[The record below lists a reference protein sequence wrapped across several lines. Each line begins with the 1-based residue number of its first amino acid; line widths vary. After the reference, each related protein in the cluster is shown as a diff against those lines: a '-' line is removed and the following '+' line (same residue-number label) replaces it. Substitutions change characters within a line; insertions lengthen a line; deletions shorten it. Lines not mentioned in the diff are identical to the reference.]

1 MKKRIEVETDE
12 RDIPHPEANTREDQ
26 ESAADRSAT
35 DTAPNADITVP
46 LPSPETE
53 ADAGEPQES
62 TIPASRFLRLQA
74 DFENFRKRTLREKSE
89 WYQRANENLLEELLP
104 VLDHFEIGLQ
114 KAREHHADQ
123 SVVDGFNLVYEQ
135 LMAVLTKCGLSEVN
149 ARGDLFDPHQ
159 HEAITYMP
167 SNDVPAETVMEQTRK
182 GYKLGEKLIRP
193 AQVVVSSGN
202 PEMTIQPGESV

>member
-1 MKKRIEVETDE
+1 
-12 RDIPHPEANTREDQ
+12 
-26 ESAADRSAT
+26 
-35 DTAPNADITVP
+35 
-46 LPSPETE
+46 
-53 ADAGEPQES
+53 
-62 TIPASRFLRLQA
+62 
-74 DFENFRKRTLREKSE
+74 
-89 WYQRANENLLEELLP
+89 
-104 VLDHFEIGLQ
+104 
-114 KAREHHADQ
+114 
-123 SVVDGFNLVYEQ
+123 
-135 LMAVLTKCGLSEVN
+135 VN